1 MVHLKDMVKEFG
13 DRRVF
18 DCVNWR
24 VRPGDKVGLAGENGA
39 GKTTLLRM
47 LAGQVESDGGAL
59 QIARG
64 TTIGYLP
71 QDGLEH
77 RGRTLFQEV
86 RSGPAV
92 LIALETDLA
101 RLEAEV
107 EQGADAATLA
117 RCEEVRDAFRMQGG
131 MTLDADTARVLRG
144 LGFPASDQDRPCEE
158 FSGGW
163 QMRIALARLLV
174 QRPNLLLLD
183 EPTNHLDL
191 PARDWLETYL
201 KSYPHTVILVSHD
214 RWFLE
219 NVVSAIV
226 EIWNGGL
233 TEYPGNYS
241 KYEAERDRRVATLH
255 EAKARQDEEIARVQS
270 FVDRFRYQ
278 ANKASQVQS
287 RVKQLEKIVRID
299 VPPMRKQILFKF
311 PDPPPC
317 GQPTLR
323 LEGVE
328 HGYGGLSVFHGV
340 GLAVEK
346 GERIALV
353 GPNGAGKSTL
363 MRVLSGGEAP
373 RAGTR
378 TEGNGLKI
386 AYFAQDQAK
395 VLSPGKTVL
404 EEILAAAPMAMVPR
418 VRDILGAFLFTGDD
432 AHKPVSV
439 LSGGERN
446 RLALAILLLRPANLL
461 LLDEPTN
468 HLDLKSKDVLLKSL
482 ERYTGTIVFVSHDR
496 HFVDHLAT
504 RVLEIGGG
512 DVVSWPG
519 NYEAFLAGKA
529 RVGDAGHQELRVEH
543 RDVVRPGTPP
553 PPSEERKQSYAER
566 KEAVKAGLKRERRLA
581 EALAR
586 IEEVEARFKEVEAS
600 MSDPVLYQDA
610 PRWKEASE
618 KYAALQDEVAKAWVA
633 WEAIEAEANA

>member
-1 MVHLKDMVKEFG
+1 MVQLKDMVKEFG

-18 DCVNWR
+18 DEVNWR
-24 VRPGDKVGLAGENGA
+24 VRPGERVGLAGENGA

-47 LAGQVESDGGAL
+47 LAGQVEVDGGSIS
-59 QIARG
+59 IARG

-77 RGRTLFQEV
+77 QGRSLFQEV
-86 RSGPAV
+86 RSGPAALV
-92 LIALETDLA
+92 ALEAELF
-101 RLEAEV
+101 RLEAEI
-107 EQGADAATLA
+107 EQGADSETSA
-117 RCEEVRDAFRMQGG
+117 RCEEVRETFQMQGG
-131 MTLDADTARVLRG
+131 LTLDAETARVLRG
-144 LGFPASDQDRPCEE
+144 LGFPPSDYDRRCEE

-191 PARDWLETYL
+191 PARDWLEFYL

-219 NVVSAIV
+219 NVVHAIV

-241 KYEAERDRRVATLH
+241 KYEAERDRRVAALH
-255 EAKARQDEEIARVQS
+255 EAKARQDEEIARVQA

-287 RVKQLEKIVRID
+287 RIKQLEKIVRIL
-299 VPPMRKQILFKF
+299 VPPHRKQILFKF

-328 HGYGGLSVFHGV
+328 HGYGALSVFKGV
-340 GLAVEK
+340 DLTVER
-346 GERIALV
+346 GERVALV

-363 MRVLSGGEAP
+363 MRVLSGSEPP
-373 RAGTR
+373 RAGER
-378 TEGNGLKI
+378 FEGNGLKI

-395 VLSPGKTVL
+395 VLTPGKTVL

-418 VRDILGAFLFTGDD
+418 VRDILGSFLFTGDD
-432 AHKPVSV
+432 VHKQVTV

-468 HLDLKSKDVLLKSL
+468 HLDLKSKDVLLQSL

-512 DVVSWPG
+512 EVVSWPG
-519 NYEAFLAGKA
+519 NYGAFLQSKAEAGD
-529 RVGDAGHQELRVEH
+529 GGHQELRVEH
-543 RDVVRPGTPP
+543 REVQRPGMPAGAD
-553 PPSEERKQSYAER
+553 EKKQSYAER
-566 KEAVKAGLKRERRLA
+566 KEALKAGLKRERRLS
-581 EALAR
+581 EAQGR
-586 IEEVEARFKEVEAS
+586 IEVLEAQFKEVEVS

-610 PRWKEASE
+610 PRWKVVSE
-618 KYAALQDEVAKAWVA
+618 RYAALQVEVTAAWAA
-633 WEAIEAEANA
+633 WEAIEAEANG

>member
-1 MVHLKDMVKEFG
+1 MNLSESWI
-13 DRRVF
+13 RRPVM
-18 DCVNWR
+18 
-24 VRPGDKVGLAGENGA
+24 
-39 GKTTLLRM
+39 TTLVMGGILFF
-47 LAGQVESDGGAL
+47 GAL
-59 QIARG
+59 SYRKLPINNLPDVDFPTISVNAALPGASPETMASTIATPLEKQFSTIAG
-64 TTIGYLP
+64 IESMTSASTLGATTINIQFSLNRKIDAAALDVNSAISAAMGVLP
-71 QDGLEH
+71 RNMPNPPTYQK
-77 RGRTLFQEV
+77 V
-86 RSGPAV
+86 NPADMPIIFLALNSESLPVTALNDFSENV
-92 LIALETDLA
+92 LIAHLSAVDGVA
-101 RLEAEV
+101 FV
-107 EQGADAATLA
+107 DA
-117 RCEEVRDAFRMQGG
+117 V
-131 MTLDADTARVLRG
+131 
-144 LGFPASDQDRPCEE
+144 PP
-158 FSGGW
+158 
-163 QMRIALARLLV
+163 
-174 QRPNLLLLD
+174 QRY
-183 EPTNHLDL
+183 
-191 PARDWLETYL
+191 A
-201 KSYPHTVILVSHD
+201 V
-214 RWFLE
+214 
-219 NVVSAIV
+219 
-226 EIWNGGL
+226 
-233 TEYPGNYS
+233 
-241 KYEAERDRRVATLH
+241 
-255 EAKARQDEEIARVQS
+255 RVQS

-618 KYAALQDEVAKAWVA
+618 KYAALQEQVAKAWVA